1 MKHILII
8 LSTYIIFGF
17 ILSFGGCVKITKVE
31 NINQQVRPLNTT
43 IKRIIFHPKFIT
55 SPDDS
60 LQLRKHFIDSLTSSL
75 KNLKQYE
82 VILLKS
88 QESLPKLTDNK
99 GGLLVKGH
107 IWSHQSQQRGLNTS
121 IKKLSQ
127 RTINYSRS
135 WDVLENKKGGVMLEG
150 VYEDGSK
157 YFVGLSAVF
166 STEQSARDNA
176 LENATDRVVKYLG
189 TFAKGKSLRM
199 AKNFGL
205 KSEKIDETLGGRAF
219 QEQIYGSVARQVEA
233 KKTYCDQN
241 VWKCFVLARVPTTV
255 LDDALKNAH
264 ENAEK
269 DARKRSKD
277 ANTSAA
283 KEQALNEAEFHAQMK
298 KDGFLD

>member
-1 MKHILII
+1 MRNLSIKNLII
-8 LSTYIIFGF
+8 QLVSVLALLSVV
-17 ILSFGGCVKITKVE
+17 GCASQPQSSSPTPTRAD
-31 NINQQVRPLNTT
+31 RPEWTDS
-43 IKRIIFHPKFIT
+43 K
-55 SPDDS
+55 PDD
-60 LQLRKHFIDSLTSSL
+60 D
-75 KNLKQYE
+75 
-82 VILLKS
+82 
-88 QESLPKLTDNK
+88 
-99 GGLLVKGH
+99 
-107 IWSHQSQQRGLNTS
+107 
-121 IKKLSQ
+121 
-127 RTINYSRS
+127 
-135 WDVLENKKGGVMLEG
+135 
-150 VYEDGSK
+150 DGNK

-166 STEQSARDNA
+166 TTEQSARDNA

-233 KKTYCDQN
+233 KKTHCDEN

-264 ENAEK
+264 ESAEK

>member
-1 MKHILII
+1 MKNQSIKNMII
-8 LSTYIIFGF
+8 QLVSVLALLSVV
-17 ILSFGGCVKITKVE
+17 GCAMPQPPPPTPSSVD
-31 NINQQVRPLNTT
+31 RPEWTN
-43 IKRIIFHPKFIT
+43 
-55 SPDDS
+55 SVPDD
-60 LQLRKHFIDSLTSSL
+60 
-75 KNLKQYE
+75 
-82 VILLKS
+82 
-88 QESLPKLTDNK
+88 
-99 GGLLVKGH
+99 
-107 IWSHQSQQRGLNTS
+107 
-121 IKKLSQ
+121 
-127 RTINYSRS
+127 
-135 WDVLENKKGGVMLEG
+135 
-150 VYEDGSK
+150 EDGNK
-157 YFVGLSAVF
+157 FFVGLSAVH

-264 ENAEK
+264 ESAEK

>member
-1 MKHILII
+1 MKNQSIKNLII
-8 LSTYIIFGF
+8 QLVSVFALFSII
-17 ILSFGGCVKITKVE
+17 GCAA
-31 NINQQVRPLNTT
+31 QPQS
-43 IKRIIFHPKFIT
+43 T
-55 SPDDS
+55 SPTQSRVDRPEWTNSEPDD
-60 LQLRKHFIDSLTSSL
+60 
-75 KNLKQYE
+75 
-82 VILLKS
+82 
-88 QESLPKLTDNK
+88 
-99 GGLLVKGH
+99 
-107 IWSHQSQQRGLNTS
+107 
-121 IKKLSQ
+121 
-127 RTINYSRS
+127 
-135 WDVLENKKGGVMLEG
+135 
-150 VYEDGSK
+150 EDGSK

-205 KSEKIDETLGGRAF
+205 KSEKIDETLAGRAF
-219 QEQIYGSVARQVEA
+219 QEQIYGSVARQVKSKDWHCEI
-233 KKTYCDQN
+233 Q
-241 VWKCFVLARVPTTV
+241 WKCFVLARIPTTV

-264 ENAEK
+264 ESAEK

>member
-1 MKHILII
+1 MNTSLIKLIRTIEVIMKNQSIKNLII
-8 LSTYIIFGF
+8 QLVSVLALLSVV
-17 ILSFGGCVKITKVE
+17 GCASQPQSSSPTPSKVD
-31 NINQQVRPLNTT
+31 RPEWTN
-43 IKRIIFHPKFIT
+43 
-55 SPDDS
+55 SEPDD
-60 LQLRKHFIDSLTSSL
+60 
-75 KNLKQYE
+75 
-82 VILLKS
+82 
-88 QESLPKLTDNK
+88 
-99 GGLLVKGH
+99 
-107 IWSHQSQQRGLNTS
+107 
-121 IKKLSQ
+121 
-127 RTINYSRS
+127 
-135 WDVLENKKGGVMLEG
+135 
-150 VYEDGSK
+150 EDGSK

-205 KSEKIDETLGGRAF
+205 KSEKIDETLAGRAF
-219 QEQIYGSVARQVEA
+219 QEQIYGSVARQVKSKDWHCEN
-233 KKTYCDQN
+233 Q
-241 VWKCFVLARVPTTV
+241 WKCFVLARIPTTV

-264 ENAEK
+264 ESAEK